1 MSKNEYLKIHIDESI
16 IESSGFKKLPGI
28 KIDSKLIVLMMIF
41 KIYAKKLTKHYDQ
54 QLEQPLTCI
63 LKKNSC

>member
-28 KIDSKLIVLMMIF
+28 KID
-41 KIYAKKLTKHYDQ
+41 
-54 QLEQPLTCI
+54 
-63 LKKNSC
+63 